1 MALFI
6 WIIRMPKHNLIRLS
20 FEEDVGE
27 NYVTGLTNTF
37 IEWEFVNKIIL

>member
-20 FEEDVGE
+20 FEDVGE

-37 IEWEFVNKIIL
+37 IGWEFVNKIIL